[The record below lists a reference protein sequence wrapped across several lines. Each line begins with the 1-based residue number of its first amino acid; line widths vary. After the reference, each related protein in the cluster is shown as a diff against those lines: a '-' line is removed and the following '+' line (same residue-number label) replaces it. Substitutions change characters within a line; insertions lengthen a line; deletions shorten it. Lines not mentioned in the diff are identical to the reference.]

1 MKIPG
6 PIPAG
11 GASHRAAQAYGVAKK
26 PAATPATPASPADSA
41 GAGRAGEAEQAGAL
55 RSVLT
60 DEERA
65 YFDQLAVLGPIS
77 YGPGRRAAA
86 PADMPRG
93 LRLDVTG

>member
-11 GASHRAAQAYGVAKK
+11 GASHRAAHAYGVRKQ
-26 PAATPATPASPADSA
+26 PAVASVPTADQA
-41 GAGRAGEAEQAGAL
+41 DRADKADAL
-55 RSVLT
+55 RSILT

-65 YFDQLAVLGPIS
+65 YFDQLAMLGPIS

>member
-6 PIPAG
+6 SVP
-11 GASHRAAQAYGVAKK
+11 
-26 PAATPATPASPADSA
+26 PAARVLTRTSDVAALSTVRRSDGPTGAAASGPSDRPTVGSSD
-41 GAGRAGEAEQAGAL
+41 AL

-65 YFDQLAVLGPIS
+65 YFDQIAQLGPIS
-77 YGPGRRAAA
+77 YAPGRRSSPVPEA
-86 PADMPRG
+86 PRG